1 MAKTGPIIIVED
13 DPEDQEVIAD
23 VLQLN
28 GVNNE
33 LKFFSNGKEAL
44 DYLLVTIDKPFLI
57 ICDINMP
64 VMNGLELKDEI
75 NKNET
80 LAKKTIPFIYY
91 TTHAEKHAVEKA
103 YTMAVQGFFQKPGT
117 IAEMQQL
124 LNQVVSYWSSSFYPN
139 NQ

>member
-13 DPEDQEVIAD
+13 DLEDQEVIAD

-28 GVNNE
+28 GVTNE

-44 DYLLVTIDKPFLI
+44 DYLTETIDHPFLI

-75 NKNET
+75 NKNES
-80 LAKKTIPFIYY
+80 LAQKCIPFIYY

-103 YTMAVQGFFQKPGT
+103 YHMAVQGFFQKPGT
-117 IAEMQQL
+117 INEMQQL
-124 LNQVVSYWSSSFYPN
+124 LNQVVGYWLSSFYPN

>member
-1 MAKTGPIIIVED
+1 MAKTGPLIIVED

-28 GVNNE
+28 GVTNE
-33 LKFFSNGKEAL
+33 LKFFSNGQEAL
-44 DYLLVTIDKPFLI
+44 DYLSETIDKPFLI

-75 NKNET
+75 NKNGHLT
-80 LAKKTIPFIYY
+80 QKSIPFIYY

-103 YTMAVQGFFQKPGT
+103 YHMSVQGFFQKPGT
-117 IAEMQQL
+117 FTEIQQL
-124 LNQVVSYWSSSFYPN
+124 LNQVVSYWLSSFHPN
-139 NQ
+139 SQ

>member
-1 MAKTGPIIIVED
+1 MTKTGPIIIVED

-28 GVNNE
+28 GVTNQ
-33 LKFFSNGKEAL
+33 LKFFDNGKVAL
-44 DYLLVTIDKPFLI
+44 EYLLETTDRPFLI

-64 VMNGLELKDEI
+64 VMNGLEFRNEI
-75 NKNET
+75 NQNEY
-80 LAKKTIPFIYY
+80 LSQKSIPFIFY

-103 YTMAVQGFFQKPGT
+103 FYMSVQGFFQKPGT

-124 LNQVVSYWSSSFYPN
+124 MQQIVGYWLSCHHPN
-139 NQ
+139 NS

>member
-1 MAKTGPIIIVED
+1 MAKNGPIIIVED
-13 DPEDQEVIAD
+13 DLEDQEVIAD

-28 GVNNE
+28 GVANE

-44 DYLLVTIDKPFLI
+44 DYLIETIDKPFLI

-75 NKNET
+75 NRNEF
-80 LAKKTIPFIYY
+80 LAQKTIPFIYY
-91 TTHAEKHAVEKA
+91 TTHAEKHAVERA
-103 YTMAVQGFFQKPGT
+103 YMMAVQGFFQKPGT
-117 IAEMQQL
+117 IKEMQLL
-124 LNQVVSYWSSSFYPN
+124 LNQVISYWASSFYPN